1 MNHRIVIRIAR
12 NVLSSDI
19 FFFPVLLPSIVHPL
33 VGTFA
38 SNIGPFIHT
47 RTQYTAF
54 ISMNYTQL
62 FYAPNK
68 FVQLRGVKFNA
79 VVMYALVDCKKQPHS
94 EFRRMNRSHFCVNA
108 LKLFE
113 MPVTNIQILQQKIS
127 SKHGIF
133 PVEMKTKKGTQRPMI
148 FVEYSALCHLIAF
161 IRYAAIF
168 FSSSF

>member
-133 PVEMKTKKGTQRPMI
+133 PVEMKTKKGTQR
-148 FVEYSALCHLIAF
+148 L
-161 IRYAAIF
+161 R
-168 FSSSF
+168 